1 MTHYL
6 RHLDYLMLATVLSIS
21 AFGLWIMQT
30 ATKSYAGNLY
40 GHQLAYVAAGTA
52 GMLLLAAVP
61 PALMRRMRWPLYGFV
76 LLSTAAVLAVG
87 TSVGGGRRWINLGA
101 FQFQPSEFAKLLLI
115 VGLAAVLAS
124 RRGITPPA
132 RLTLLAIAYVGV
144 PALLVF
150 KEPDFG
156 TMLVFLA
163 IVLGMLF
170 VYGIPW
176 QHFVWMG
183 LAVGV
188 TCALV
193 FSVLPGMG
201 VQVVQQYQISRLTSF
216 LHPNPN
222 DTQSGGFQLRQ
233 SVIAVGNGGLGGTGS
248 TQTTAAG
255 EPQLGVS
262 QTALGYLPEAPT
274 DFVFA
279 VVGEERGFVGAAW
292 LISLYALLL
301 WRGLKVITRSR
312 STFGS
317 LVAAGVVSMLL
328 FQIFINIGMTIGLA
342 PITGIPLPFMS
353 FGGSHTITNLLAI
366 GVLQAIHV
374 HAQAADEPVFAR

>member
-1 MTHYL
+1 MNHYL
-6 RHLDYLMLATVLSIS
+6 RHLDYLMLATALSIS

-30 ATKSYAGNLY
+30 VSRHYAGNLY
-40 GHQLAYVAAGTA
+40 GHQVLYVVVGTV
-52 GMLLLAAVP
+52 GMLAVAAVP
-61 PALMRRMRWPLYGFV
+61 PTLMRRVRWALYAFV
-76 LLSTAAVLAVG
+76 LLSTAVVLAAG
-87 TSVGGGRRWINLGA
+87 TSIGGGKRWINLSA

-124 RRGITPPA
+124 RRGITGPA
-132 RLTLLAIAYVGV
+132 RLTLLAILYVLL
-144 PALLVF
+144 PAMLVF

-156 TMLVFLA
+156 TTLVYVA
-163 IVLGMLF
+163 IMLGMLF

-183 LAVGV
+183 IAVAV
-188 TCALV
+188 TVALV
-193 FSVLPGMG
+193 FSILPGMG
-201 VQVVQQYQISRLTSF
+201 VQVVHGYQISRLTDF

-222 DTQSGGFQLRQ
+222 DTQGNGFQLHQ
-233 SVIAVGNGGLGGTGS
+233 SVIAVSHGGLGGTGTGATAPGTPQAGA
-248 TQTTAAG
+248 TQTS
-255 EPQLGVS
+255 LGF
-262 QTALGYLPEAPT
+262 LPEAPT

-292 LISLYALLL
+292 LICLYALLL
-301 WRGLKVITRSR
+301 WRGLKVITKSR

-342 PITGIPLPFMS
+342 PVTGIPLPFMS

-374 HAQAADEPVFAR
+374 HAQTADEPVYAR

>member
-30 ATKSYAGNLY
+30 ATQNYAGNLY
-40 GHQLAYVAAGTA
+40 GHQLLYVAVGTL
-52 GMLLLAAVP
+52 GMFVVAAVP
-61 PALMRRMRWPLYGFV
+61 PALMRRLRWPLYAFV
-76 LLSTAAVLAVG
+76 ILSTAAVLAVG

-124 RRGITPPA
+124 RRGITGPA
-132 RLTLLAIAYVGV
+132 RLTVLAIVYVGL

-156 TMLVFLA
+156 TMLVFIA
-163 IVLGMLF
+163 IMLGMLF

-176 QHFVWMG
+176 QHFVWMA

-188 TCALV
+188 VGALV

-201 VQVVQQYQISRLTSF
+201 LQVVQGYQISRLTSF
-216 LHPNPN
+216 LHPDPT

-233 SVIAVGNGGLGGTGS
+233 SVIAVTDGGLGGRGTA
-248 TQTTAAG
+248 QTAPG
-255 EPQLGVS
+255 QPQLGAT
-262 QTALGYLPEAPT
+262 QTSLGFLPEAPT

-279 VVGEERGFVGAAW
+279 VVGEERGFFGAAW
-292 LISLYALLL
+292 LICLYALLL
-301 WRGLKVITRSR
+301 WRGLKVITKSR

-342 PITGIPLPFMS
+342 PVTGIPLPFMS
-353 FGGSHTITNLLAI
+353 FGGSHTIANLLAI

-374 HAQAADEPVFAR
+374 HAQTADEPVYAR

>member
-30 ATKSYAGNLY
+30 ATKQYAGNLY
-40 GHQLAYVAAGTA
+40 GHQVVYVAVGAA
-52 GMLLLAAVP
+52 GMLLVAAVP
-61 PALMRRMRWPLYGFV
+61 PRVMRRLRWPLYAFV
-76 LLSTAAVLAVG
+76 LLSTAGVLAAG
-87 TSVGGGRRWINLGA
+87 TSVGGGKRWINLGA

-124 RRGITPPA
+124 RRGVTGPA
-132 RLTLLAIAYVGV
+132 RLTLLAIVYVTV

-156 TMLVFLA
+156 TTLVYVA
-163 IVLGMLF
+163 IMLGMLF

-176 QHFVWMG
+176 QHFVWMAI
-183 LAVGV
+183 AVV
-188 TCALV
+188 VSVALV
-193 FSVLPGMG
+193 SSILPSMG
-201 VQVVQQYQISRLTSF
+201 VEVVHGYQISRLTDF

-222 DTQSGGFQLRQ
+222 DTQGTGFQERQ
-233 SVIAVGNGGLGGTGS
+233 SVIAVSHGGVGGTGTGQGIPGAPLAGA
-248 TQTTAAG
+248 TQTS
-255 EPQLGVS
+255 LGF
-262 QTALGYLPEAPT
+262 LPEAPT

-279 VVGEERGFVGAAW
+279 VVGEERGFIGAAW
-292 LISLYALLL
+292 LICLYALLL
-301 WRGLKVITRSR
+301 WRGLKVITKSR

-328 FQIFINIGMTIGLA
+328 FQIFVNIGMTIGLA
-342 PITGIPLPFMS
+342 PVTGIPLPFMS

>member
-30 ATKSYAGNLY
+30 ATRSYAGNLY
-40 GHQLAYVAAGTA
+40 SHQLVYVAAGTA
-52 GMLLLAAVP
+52 GMLIVAAFP
-61 PALMRRMRWPLYGFV
+61 PTLMRRARWLLYAFV

-87 TSVGGGRRWINLGA
+87 TAVGGGRRWINLGA

-124 RRGITPPA
+124 RRGITSPA
-132 RLTLLAIAYVGV
+132 RLTVLAICYVGL

-163 IVLGMLF
+163 IMLGMLF

-188 TCALV
+188 ICALV
-193 FSVLPGMG
+193 FSILPGMG
-201 VQVVQQYQISRLTSF
+201 VQIVQEYQISRLTSF

-233 SVIAVGNGGLGGTGS
+233 SVIAVGNGGLNGTRVS
-248 TQTTAAG
+248 EVSSVTPQAG
-255 EPQLGVS
+255 AS
-262 QTALGYLPEAPT
+262 QTSLGYLPEAPT

-292 LISLYALLL
+292 LITLYALLL
-301 WRGLKVITRSR
+301 WRGLKVITKSR

-342 PITGIPLPFMS
+342 PVTGIPLPFMS

-374 HAQAADEPVFAR
+374 HAQVADEPVYAL

>member
-1 MTHYL
+1 MNHYV
-6 RHLDYLMLATVLSIS
+6 RHLDYLMMATALSIS
-21 AFGLWIMQT
+21 AFGLWIMKA
-30 ATKSYAGNLY
+30 ATKNYSGNLY
-40 GHQLAYVAAGTA
+40 GHQLVYVIVGAA
-52 GMLLLAAVP
+52 GMLIVAAIP
-61 PALMRRMRWPLYGFV
+61 PAFMRRMRWALYAFV
-76 LLSTAAVLAVG
+76 ILSTAAVLAVG
-87 TSVGGGRRWINLGA
+87 TSVAGGRRWINLAA

-115 VGLAAVLAS
+115 VGLASVLAS
-124 RRGITPPA
+124 RRGTTGPA
-132 RLTLLAIAYVGV
+132 RLTLLAIVYVAV
-144 PALLVF
+144 PAALVY

-156 TMLVFLA
+156 TTLVFLA
-163 IVLGMLF
+163 IMLGMLF

-183 LAVGV
+183 LAVAV
-188 TCALV
+188 AVALV
-193 FSVLPGMG
+193 FSVLPSMG
-201 VQVVQQYQISRLTSF
+201 VQVIQGYQLDRLTSF

-233 SVIAVGNGGLGGTGS
+233 SVIAIGNGGLGGTGS
-248 TQTTAAG
+248 ASDTAG
-255 EPQLGVS
+255 QLGAS
-262 QTALGYLPEAPT
+262 QTNLGYLPEAPT

-301 WRGLKVITRSR
+301 WRGLKVVTKSR

-342 PITGIPLPFMS
+342 PVTGIPLPFMS

-374 HAQAADEPVFAR
+374 HSQTADEPAFALAR

>member
-21 AFGLWIMQT
+21 AFGLWIMRT
-30 ATKSYAGNLY
+30 ATQNYAGNLY
-40 GHQLAYVAAGTA
+40 GHQLVYVAVGTV
-52 GMLLLAAVP
+52 GMMLVAAVP
-61 PALMRRMRWPLYGFV
+61 PALMRRVRWPLYAFV
-76 LLSTAAVLAVG
+76 ILSTAAVLAIG
-87 TSVGGGRRWINLGA
+87 SSVGGGRRWINLGA
-101 FQFQPSEFAKLLLI
+101 FQLQPSEFAKLLLI

-124 RRGITPPA
+124 RRGVTGPA
-132 RLTLLAIAYVGV
+132 RLTLLAIAYILI

-156 TMLVFLA
+156 TMLVYLA
-163 IVLGMLF
+163 IMLGMLF

-176 QHFVWMG
+176 QHFVWMA

-188 TCALV
+188 VGALV
-193 FSVLPGMG
+193 LSILPGMG
-201 VQVVQQYQISRLTSF
+201 VEVVHGYQMSRLTEF

-222 DTQSGGFQLRQ
+222 DTQGNGFQVRQ
-233 SVIAVGNGGLGGTGS
+233 SVIAVQLGGVGGTGTGQS
-248 TQTTAAG
+248 IPGQPQTGATQTS
-255 EPQLGVS
+255 LGF
-262 QTALGYLPEAPT
+262 LPEAPT

-301 WRGLKVITRSR
+301 WRGLKVITKSR

-342 PITGIPLPFMS
+342 PVTGIPLPFMS

-374 HAQAADEPVFAR
+374 HAQTADEPVYAR

>member
-21 AFGLWIMQT
+21 AFGLWIMRT
-30 ATKSYAGNLY
+30 ATQSYAGNLY
-40 GHQLAYVAAGTA
+40 GHQLVYVAVGTVA
-52 GMLLLAAVP
+52 MMVVAAVP
-61 PALMRRMRWPLYGFV
+61 PALMRRVRWPLYAFV
-76 LLSTAAVLAVG
+76 ILSTAAVLAIG

-101 FQFQPSEFAKLLLI
+101 FQLQPSEFAKLLLI

-124 RRGITPPA
+124 RRGVTGPA
-132 RLTLLAIAYVGV
+132 RLTLLAIAYILI
-144 PALLVF
+144 PAMLVF

-156 TMLVFLA
+156 TTLVYLA
-163 IVLGMLF
+163 IMLGMLF

-176 QHFVWMG
+176 QHFVWMA

-188 TCALV
+188 VGALV
-193 FSVLPGMG
+193 LSILPGMG
-201 VQVVQQYQISRLTSF
+201 VEVVHGYQMSRLTEF

-222 DTQSGGFQLRQ
+222 DTQGSGFQVRQ
-233 SVIAVGNGGLGGTGS
+233 SVIAVQLGGVGGTGTGQS
-248 TQTTAAG
+248 IPGQPQTGATQTS
-255 EPQLGVS
+255 LGF
-262 QTALGYLPEAPT
+262 LPEAPT

-301 WRGLKVITRSR
+301 WRGLKVITKSR

-342 PITGIPLPFMS
+342 PVTGIPLPFMS

-374 HAQAADEPVFAR
+374 HSQTADEPVYAR

>member
-21 AFGLWIMQT
+21 AFGLWIMRT
-30 ATKSYAGNLY
+30 ATTSYAGNLY
-40 GHQLAYVAAGTA
+40 GHQLAYVAIGTA
-52 GMLLLAAVP
+52 GMMLVAAVP
-61 PALMRRMRWPLYGFV
+61 PAFMRRLRWPLYVFV
-76 LLSTAAVLAVG
+76 VLSTAAVLAVG
-87 TSVGGGRRWINLGA
+87 TSVGGGRRWINLAA

-124 RRGITPPA
+124 RRGVTGPA
-132 RLTLLAIAYVGV
+132 RLTLLAIAYILV

-150 KEPDFG
+150 KEPDVG
-156 TMLVFLA
+156 TMLVYLA
-163 IVLGMLF
+163 IMLGMLF

-188 TCALV
+188 AGALV
-193 FSVLPGMG
+193 LRSCQGWASRSCTA
-201 VQVVQQYQISRLTSF
+201 QATRLTQF

-222 DTQSGGFQLRQ
+222 DTQGNGFQVRQ
-233 SVIAVGNGGLGGTGS
+233 SLIAVTGGGLNGIGTQQSLPGQPRTGA
-248 TQTTAAG
+248 TQTS
-255 EPQLGVS
+255 LGF
-262 QTALGYLPEAPT
+262 LPEAPT

-301 WRGLKVITRSR
+301 WRGLKVITKSR

-342 PITGIPLPFMS
+342 PVTGIPLPFMS

-374 HAQAADEPVFAR
+374 HAQTADEPVYAR

>member
-6 RHLDYLMLATVLSIS
+6 RHLDYLMLATALSIS
-21 AFGLWIMQT
+21 AFGLWIMQS
-30 ATKSYAGNLY
+30 ATKNYSGNLY
-40 GHQLAYVAAGTA
+40 GHQLLYVAAGTV
-52 GMLLLAAVP
+52 GMLVIAAIP
-61 PALMRRMRWPLYGFV
+61 PALMRRVRWPLYGFV
-76 LLSTAAVLAVG
+76 LLTTAAVLVAG
-87 TSVGGGRRWINLGA
+87 TSVGGGRRWINLSA

-115 VGLAAVLAS
+115 VGLASVLAA
-124 RRGITPPA
+124 RRGITGPA
-132 RLTLLAIAYVGV
+132 RLTLLAIGYVGL

-163 IVLGMLF
+163 ILLGMLF

-176 QHFVWMG
+176 QHFVWMI
-183 LAVGV
+183 LAVCVLG
-188 TCALV
+188 ALI
-193 FSVLPGMG
+193 FSILPGMG
-201 VQVVQQYQISRLTSF
+201 VQVVQEYQITRLTSF

-222 DTQSGGFQLRQ
+222 DVQSGGFQLRQ
-233 SVIAVGNGGLGGTGS
+233 SVIAVSHGGLGGTGG
-248 TQTTAAG
+248 QTTVPG
-255 EPQLGVS
+255 QPQLGAT
-262 QTALGYLPEAPT
+262 QTSLGFLPVAPT

-292 LISLYALLL
+292 LICLYALLL
-301 WRGLKVITRSR
+301 WRGLKVITKSR

-342 PITGIPLPFMS
+342 PVTGIPLPFMS

-374 HAQAADEPVFAR
+374 HAQAADEPAYAL

>member
-21 AFGLWIMQT
+21 AFGLWIMRT
-30 ATKSYAGNLY
+30 ATKNYAGNLY
-40 GHQLAYVAAGTA
+40 GHQLVYVAVGTV
-52 GMLLLAAVP
+52 GMMLVAAVP
-61 PALMRRMRWPLYGFV
+61 PAFMRRMRWALYVFV
-76 LLSTAAVLAVG
+76 ILSTGAVLAVG
-87 TSVGGGRRWINLGA
+87 TSVAGGRRWINLAA

-115 VGLAAVLAS
+115 VGLAAVLSS
-124 RRGITPPA
+124 RRGVTGPA
-132 RLTLLAIAYVGV
+132 RLTLLAIAYILV

-156 TMLVFLA
+156 TMLVYLA
-163 IVLGMLF
+163 IMLGMLF

-188 TCALV
+188 VGALV
-193 FSVLPGMG
+193 LSILPGMG
-201 VQVVQQYQISRLTSF
+201 VEVVHGYQISRLTDF

-222 DTQSGGFQLRQ
+222 DTQGNGFQLRQ
-233 SVIAVGNGGLGGTGS
+233 SVIAVSGGGLGGTGTS
-248 TQTTAAG
+248 QSAPGLPQTGATQTS
-255 EPQLGVS
+255 LGF
-262 QTALGYLPEAPT
+262 LPEAPT

-301 WRGLKVITRSR
+301 WRGLKVITKSR

-342 PITGIPLPFMS
+342 PVTGIPLPFMS

-374 HAQAADEPVFAR
+374 HSQTADEPVYAR

>member
-6 RHLDYLMLATVLSIS
+6 RHLDYVMLATALSIS
-21 AFGLWIMQT
+21 AFGLWIMRT
-30 ATKSYAGNLY
+30 VSPHYAGNLY
-40 GHQLAYVAAGTA
+40 SHQILYVAMGTV
-52 GMLLLAAVP
+52 GMLVVAAVP
-61 PALMRRMRWPLYGFV
+61 PAFMRRLRWPLYAIV

-87 TSVGGGRRWINLGA
+87 TSVGGGKRWINLGA
-101 FQFQPSEFAKLLLI
+101 FQLQPSEFAKLLLI

-124 RRGITPPA
+124 RRGVTGPA
-132 RLTLLAIAYVGV
+132 RLTLLAILYVLL
-144 PALLVF
+144 PAMLVF

-156 TMLVFLA
+156 TTLVFMA
-163 IVLGMLF
+163 IMLGMLF

-176 QHFVWMG
+176 QHFVWMAI
-183 LAVGV
+183 AVAV
-188 TCALV
+188 TVALV
-193 FSVLPGMG
+193 FSILPGMG
-201 VQVVQQYQISRLTSF
+201 VQVVHGYQISRLTSF
-216 LHPNPN
+216 LHPNPQ

-233 SVIAVGNGGLGGTGS
+233 SVIAIGNGGLGGTNNA
-248 TQTTAAG
+248 QTTAG
-255 EPQLGVS
+255 QQLGAS

-292 LISLYALLL
+292 LICLYALLL
-301 WRGLKVITRSR
+301 WRGLKVITKSR

-342 PITGIPLPFMS
+342 PVTGIPLPFMS

-374 HAQAADEPVFAR
+374 HSQTADDPVFAR